1 MSFSRVFYP
10 AEYATKEQL
19 TADMVSIGLQFGGK
33 AALPANI
40 EDTIVAASLE
50 GMRGDYRVLSML
62 TEWLD
67 CHIFNVN
74 ADRLVQLVLNLKDE
88 SAKRYWCAIAQWKV
102 ADTRFKKLAGLY
114 KTRFD
119 LFPAT
124 KLQIERKGGEDERFE
139 GTIMRVAKGSLRI
152 RPSDIL
158 TPEALKEIHPAYRT
172 RLIIGPTYRADMWA
186 VLESEGAEISA
197 SEVAR
202 RAYGSF
208 TTAHRV
214 KRDWSILKA

>member
-10 AEYATKEQL
+10 AEYATKDKL
-19 TADMVSIGLQFGGK
+19 TADMISIGLQFGGK
-33 AALPANI
+33 ADLPANI
-40 EDTIVAASLE
+40 EDTVVAASLE

-67 CHIFNVN
+67 IHIFNVN
-74 ADRLVQLVLNLKDE
+74 ADRLIQLVLGLKDE
-88 SAKRYWCAIAQWKV
+88 SAKRYWCAIAQWKIS
-102 ADTRFKKLAGLY
+102 DTRFKKLASLY

-124 KLQIERKGGEDERFE
+124 TLQIERKGGEDERFE
-139 GTIMRVAKGSLRI
+139 GTIMRVARGSLRI
-152 RPSDIL
+152 RPNDIL
-158 TPEALKEIHPAYRT
+158 KPEALKEIHPTYRA
-172 RLIIGPTYRADMWA
+172 RLVIGPTYRADMWA
-186 VLESEGAEISA
+186 VLESEGPEIPA

-214 KRDWSILKA
+214 KRDWSILHA

>member
-1 MSFSRVFYP
+1 MSFSRIFYP
-10 AEYATKEQL
+10 AKYATKEQL

-33 AALPANI
+33 ATLPANI

-50 GMRGDYRVLSML
+50 GTRGDYRVLAML
-62 TEWLD
+62 TEWLGY
-67 CHIFNVN
+67 HIFNVN

-88 SAKRYWCAIAQWKV
+88 RAKRYWCAIAQWKV

-158 TPEALKEIHPAYRT
+158 KPEALKEIHPTYRT
-172 RLIIGPTYRADMWA
+172 RLVIGPTYRADMWA
-186 VLESEGAEISA
+186 VLETEGSELAA